1 MSNTVNETVRI
12 EEPAQN
18 EIDEHYGTVSISKD
32 RVTTG
37 AYETWQITYT
47 VGDITL
53 DDGAKIKIATN
64 QTSDWG
70 RPQFDNPTAENY
82 ATVETD
88 GDATVE
94 GRFDRYYQQPRPWN
108 DNIIVDIYDG
118 YLESGET
125 VTITI
130 GDTTEGSMGHQIQ
143 SFPETAFE
151 FRVYIDMLGT
161 GDFVLLDELDYEIV
175 AGKPT
180 RLQAIAPSTAD
191 LGENVNIVVRAL
203 DYWYNTAAAFDGTL
217 VITDGDETEKLTFE
231 ATESVSHIPISF
243 TEEGVHRIT
252 VRDTERGWTATSNPI
267 VVGSDAE
274 YDIHWGDIH
283 GQSGKTVGTGSIDE
297 YFQFARDEG
306 LLDFVS
312 HAANDFQVTEEYWT
326 EIQDA
331 VKRYHDPGEFVTL
344 LCNEWSSTTVNGGD
358 NNVYYLNDDEPL
370 LKSTG
375 WQAADGFTKH
385 EGTYCIEE
393 MYAAYEGR
401 DDVLIVPHQGGRP
414 ARLQT
419 PDDLDTRLSPL
430 VEICSIW
437 GVFEWFGQ
445 EALDRGY
452 EVGFIAGSDDHTG
465 RLGAARP
472 TNHFD
477 VDEKASLQAADFN
490 IKGGIMAA
498 SISDLSREALW
509 EAMQERRCY
518 GTTGE
523 RILVDVSVNGATM
536 GATIDLDRGSD
547 ATFDISVNGTA
558 PIKRIDLFDGSE
570 KLTTK
575 DLTDESD
582 KLELEW
588 SGARSGNRHK
598 VQNASGG
605 LTLDT
610 GRIVDAVDFGFDHP
624 EQGITQITD
633 TTIEWNSTISGN
645 YQGVTL
651 DLDAP
656 ETAKLGFHTPFLD
669 TSVTLGELDDET
681 IVDAG
686 HLDKQLAVRHVGEP
700 TALDIETSFDLADA
714 ATGDHA
720 YYIRVVQKDG
730 GMAWS
735 SPTFVSVG

>member
-1 MSNTVNETVRI
+1 MSKTAEEQYRI
-12 EEPAQN
+12 EEPTQS
-18 EIDEHYGTVSISKD
+18 EIDQHYGTVSISES
-32 RVTTG
+32 RVTAG
-37 AYETWQITYT
+37 AYDTWEITYT
-47 VGDITL
+47 VGDVGL
-53 DDGAKIKIATN
+53 DDGAKIKIAMN

-70 RPQFDNPTAENY
+70 RPQFEDSTAENY

-118 YLESGET
+118 YLESGDTIT
-125 VTITI
+125 VTL
-130 GDTTEGSMGHQIQ
+130 GDTTDGSLGHQVQ

-151 FRVYIDMLGT
+151 FRVFVDMLGT
-161 GDFVLLDELDYEIV
+161 GDFVLLEELDYEIV

-180 RLQAIAPSTAD
+180 QLQTIAPSTAE
-191 LGENVNIVVRAL
+191 LGEEVNIVVRAL
-203 DYWYNTAAAFDGTL
+203 DYWYNTAAEFEGTL
-217 VITDGDETEKLTFE
+217 AIKDGDEAEKLTFE
-231 ATESVSHIPISF
+231 TTESVSHIPISF

-252 VRDTERGWTATSNPI
+252 IIDTERDWTATSNPI
-267 VVGSDAE
+267 VVGGDAE

-297 YFQFARDEG
+297 YFEFARDEG

-312 HAANDFQVTEEYWT
+312 HAANDFQVTEDYWR
-326 EIQDA
+326 EIQNA
-331 VKRYHDPGEFVTL
+331 VKRYHEPGEFITF
-344 LCNEWSSTTVNGGD
+344 LCNEWSSNAVNGGD
-358 NNVYYLNDDEPL
+358 NNVYYLNDDEPF

-375 WQAADGFTKH
+375 WQAADGFEKH
-385 EGTYCIEE
+385 EGTYRVEE
-393 MYAAYEGR
+393 MYAEYEGR
-401 DDVLIVPHQGGRP
+401 DDVLIFPHQGGRP
-414 ARLQT
+414 GQLRS
-419 PDDLDTRLSPL
+419 PDDLDVSRSPL

-472 TNHFD
+472 TNHFE

-490 IKGGIMAA
+490 IKGGLMAA
-498 SISDLSREALW
+498 SVSNLSRESLW
-509 EAMQERRCY
+509 DAMQERRCY

-523 RILVDVSVNGATM
+523 RILLDV
-536 GATIDLDRGSD
+536 DLDGANMGEKVDLDGSSEP
-547 ATFDISVNGTA
+547 TFDISVNGTA
-558 PIKRIDLFDGSE
+558 PIKRIDFFDGSE
-570 KLTTK
+570 KIATRGF
-575 DLTDESD
+575 TDGAE

-588 SGARSGNRHK
+588 SGARSKNRHK
-598 VQNASGG
+598 VQDASGG

-610 GRIVDAVDFGFDHP
+610 GRIVDATEFGFDHP
-624 EQGITQITD
+624 EQGISKVTD
-633 TTIEWNSTISGN
+633 STIEWNSTISGN

-651 DLDAP
+651 DLNAP
-656 ETAKLGFHTPFLD
+656 EDAELGFHTPFLD
-669 TSVTLGELDDET
+669 TSFALGELDEET

-686 HLDKQLAVRHVGEP
+686 HLDKQLAVRSVGEP
-700 TALDIETSFDLADA
+700 TDLDVDTSFGLTDADS
-714 ATGDHA
+714 GEHA
-720 YYIRVVQKDG
+720 YYVRVVQEDG

-735 SPTFVSVG
+735 SPVFVSSN